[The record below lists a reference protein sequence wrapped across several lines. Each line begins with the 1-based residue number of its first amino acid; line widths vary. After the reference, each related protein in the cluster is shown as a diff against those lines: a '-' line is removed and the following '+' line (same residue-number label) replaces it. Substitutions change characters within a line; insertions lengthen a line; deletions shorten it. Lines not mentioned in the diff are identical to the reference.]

1 MLHGSGLVNRFP
13 YFFFFIFVF
22 WRTVNCKIYWSLF
35 PKQFLTLHQN
45 WFPNTY
51 CSVREVFNTKLMLD
65 QTQTL
70 RECLNFFRDGL
81 FFKISFGILR
91 KLFSAFAPALNG
103 FLTENECSRSFPF
116 KLLVPVRLIAV
127 ITASSHSCP
136 IF

>member
-1 MLHGSGLVNRFP
+1 MAAGWSIDFRIF
-13 YFFFFIFVF
+13 YFYYFCF

-35 PKQFLTLHQN
+35 PKKFLALHQN

-70 RECLNFFRDGL
+70 RDCLNFFRDGL

-91 KLFSAFAPALNG
+91 KLFSAFAPALVVFSLRMN
-103 FLTENECSRSFPF
+103 
-116 KLLVPVRLIAV
+116 VRV
-127 ITASSHSCP
+127 HFHSNCLSLCG
-136 IF
+136 